1 MRVNPSFT
9 KKLTMPANVQL
20 GRELA
25 EFSQLAA
32 WAGIKGSAKQARK
45 ARGNHYG
52 EYIID
57 ADGGVVEI
65 PVRQFIWAATHNQ
78 HKGKYAEEIKRLIA
92 KGIHDNPTPHTQ
104 KTEMTFENGNF
115 IVRAVKGSAKH
126 GTPVFAGRSGY
137 KGLME
142 NIAHQMEINQFNAIS
157 EVNIVGPKHNSP
169 LTAKRKGFDHPLE
182 DSMEMISA
190 LSHGVMLQ

>member
-1 MRVNPSFT
+1 
-9 KKLTMPANVQL
+9 MPANVQL

-57 ADGGVVEI
+57 ADGGIVEI

-104 KTEMTFENGNF
+104 GWEYKQNGQAW
-115 IVRAVKGSAKH
+115 VVGYKEKSGKH
-126 GTPVFAGRSGY
+126 GTPVFAGRNGY